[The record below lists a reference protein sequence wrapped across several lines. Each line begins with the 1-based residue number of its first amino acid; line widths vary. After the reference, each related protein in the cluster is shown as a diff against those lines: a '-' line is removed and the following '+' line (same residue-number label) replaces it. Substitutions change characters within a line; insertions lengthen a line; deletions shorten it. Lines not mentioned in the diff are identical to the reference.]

1 MARRQRIV
9 ESSRPV
15 EGPPQPFIYRGE
27 LTIPVMVIAFE
38 QEQAVARIQ
47 AFGASLSALVSAV
60 GDQGFQLDDGKLRIV
75 GAEPLPLNREGRE

>member
-1 MARRQRIV
+1 MPKKRAIA

-38 QEQAVARIQ
+38 QEQAAERILG
-47 AFGASLSALVSAV
+47 FVESLSALVSAV